1 MSSIRFEQAFILFG
15 FAIFE
20 IYDRT
25 ILGFLNMR
33 KSKITSN
40 AVTLENIRRMRP
52 LV

>member
-15 FAIFE
+15 FAIFD
-20 IYDRT
+20 IYGT